1 MKKSIFSFALLVSV
15 IAFFTCSGGNA
26 IKQSQEGEQIAQL
39 QETSFKV
46 YGVCGMCKNR
56 IEKAANAVDG
66 VQSAEWDQENN
77 ILSFSY
83 DENKVKLDD
92 VHKKIAAVG
101 HDTEK
106 EKATDDVYNALPAC
120 CQYERQ
126 DM

>member
-15 IAFFTCSGGNA
+15 IAFFACSGGNGK
-26 IKQSQEGEQIAQL
+26 KQSQEGEQIAQL

-46 YGVCGMCKNR
+46 YGACGMCKNR

-83 DENKVKLDD
+83 DENKVNMDD

-106 EKATDDVYNALPAC
+106 EKAPDDVYNALPEC
-120 CQYERQ
+120 CQYERP